1 MALPFHRGALVPFLL
16 AALGLAP
23 PALRAE
29 GESDLPPL
37 DAAGR
42 ADAAARATFAEA
54 LPATEVG
61 PYRAFAELGAGGM
74 GVVHVAEATGGVR
87 RRVALKRVRGA
98 FPSAA
103 QQAQFAV
110 EVEALANLEH
120 EHIVR
125 LYDAGTTADGAP
137 WLAMELIDGEPLTQ
151 YCERRGLGLDA
162 RLALLADVARAVAY
176 MHTRGIVHGDLKP
189 KNILV
194 CERDGRSVVKVID
207 LGSARIA
214 GQDDHAPRALMG
226 TLVYMAPELLE
237 SEVAV
242 DDATAATTLRGASGH
257 ALQRAAERSDVY
269 ALGIV
274 LRELLLG
281 DERDELAGAGWLAL
295 ALSRA
300 TEPLPSPS
308 AVLATRARHGV
319 RSRVVSRGLDVRD
332 VRRRLA
338 RGLGAL
344 MERATAFDARQ
355 RTESAAELA
364 TALERDVTRAAR
376 DAAWRRRACEWG
388 VAATL
393 GAAVGW
399 LVG

>member
-16 AALGLAP
+16 AALGFAP

-29 GESDLPPL
+29 VESDLPPL

-42 ADAAARATFAEA
+42 ADAAATATIAEA
-54 LPATEVG
+54 LPALEVG

-74 GVVHVAEATGGVR
+74 GVVHVAETTGGVR

-110 EVEALANLEH
+110 EVAALANLEH

-125 LYDAGTTADGAP
+125 LYDAGTTVDGAP

-162 RLALLADVARAVAY
+162 RLALLADVARAVAH

-194 CERDGRSVVKVID
+194 CERDGRPVVKVID

-214 GQDDHAPRALMG
+214 GQDDHARRALMG

-242 DDATAATTLRGASGH
+242 DDATTLRGASGH

-308 AVLATRARHGV
+308 AVLDTRARHGV
-319 RSRVVSRGLDVRD
+319 RSRVVSRGLDVRE

-355 RTESAAELA
+355 RTKSAAELA

-388 VAATL
+388 VAAAL